1 MATIEHERY
10 LQAEMRATLAL
21 ISPVAVLNKAKRRV
35 GGPND
40 GGYVMLDDLD
50 GIRVCYSLG
59 VGPDVSWDM
68 EMAER
73 GALVLQYD
81 HTVENAPATHPN
93 FCHFK
98 LGITHDDSLAPDMK
112 RLDTIL
118 RENGHVYRDDMLL
131 KVDIEGHEWDSL
143 QVIATS
149 TFGNFRQ
156 IVAEFH
162 GMRLLEIE
170 SFRER
175 AHRLFSTIRQTHE
188 VIHVH
193 GNNFAGMWIVKGI
206 PLADCLELTFVN
218 RKYHTFVPCNES
230 FPSHLDFPNDANR
243 VDLIMGSF
251 TF

>member
-1 MATIEHERY
+1 MAMIEDERY

-35 GGPND
+35 GGAND

-59 VGPDVSWDM
+59 VGPDVTWDM

-93 FCHFK
+93 FRHFK
-98 LGITHDDSLAPDMK
+98 IGITHDDSLAPDMK
-112 RLDTIL
+112 RLDTVL
-118 RENGHVYRDDMLL
+118 RENGHADRDDMLL
-131 KVDIEGHEWDSL
+131 KIDIEGHEWDSL
-143 QVIATS
+143 QVLDTS
-149 TFGNFRQ
+149 TFANFRQ

-170 SFRER
+170 SFRQR
-175 AHRLFSTIRQTHE
+175 AHRVFSTIRQTHE

-193 GNNFAGMWIVKGI
+193 GNNFAGIHIVKGI
-206 PLADCLELTFVN
+206 PIADCIELTFVN
-218 RKYHTFVPCNES
+218 RKYHSFVMSYEC
-230 FPSHLDFPNDANR
+230 FPGNLDLPNDANR
-243 VDLIMGSF
+243 LDLFMGSF
-251 TF
+251 NF